1 MKKWLFALTV
11 TLCAAGFPARA
22 DFAAGAQAYDSG
34 DYKTAFAEW
43 SALAKSGHAGAQV
56 ALAGLYRHGSGRDHD
71 MVKAAYWYR
80 RAAEQGDVIGQL
92 NLGEFHLTGAG
103 VKRNPVEAYMWLSL
117 SAARG
122 NDWAAAKRNELS
134 VHLTRDQLSR
144 AMTRVNAWR
153 PRLPANAGH

>member
-1 MKKWLFALTV
+1 MKNAMVALTV
-11 TLCAAGFPARA
+11 ALYFAALPARA
-22 DFAAGAQAYDSG
+22 DFAAGAKAYDGG

-43 SALAKSGHAGAQV
+43 SVLAESGDSDAQV
-56 ALAGLYRHGSGRDHD
+56 ALAGLYRHGLGRDYD
-71 MVKAAYWYR
+71 MVQAAIWYR

-92 NLGEFHLTGAG
+92 NLGEFHLTGAR

-122 NDWAAAKRNELS
+122 NDWAVAKRNELS

-144 AMTRVNAWR
+144 AMPRINAWR
-153 PRLPANAGH
+153 PRPPANAGH